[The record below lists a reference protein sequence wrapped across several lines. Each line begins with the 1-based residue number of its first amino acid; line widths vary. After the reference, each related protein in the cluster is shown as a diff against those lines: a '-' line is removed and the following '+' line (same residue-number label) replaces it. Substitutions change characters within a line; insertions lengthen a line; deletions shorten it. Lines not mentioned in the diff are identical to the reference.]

1 MERVREI
8 IERRLPLALS
18 DDARQRIVRC
28 REYLDRKM
36 EHSDRPIYGITTGF
50 GSLCNISIDHDSLA
64 QLQRNLVMS
73 HACGTGERV
82 PSEVV
87 RLILLL
93 KIQSLAYGHSG
104 VQLVTVERLVEFYNH
119 DILPVV
125 YQQGSLGASGDL
137 APLAHMSLPLLGL
150 GEVEFRG
157 EVRPAADVLR
167 EMGYPERSLEE
178 MRRFVGNGAEM
189 QIRRAVPEGT
199 SEENIRKA
207 LTAYRAYYEEH
218 CRIKTKVYDGLPG
231 MLCELKKH
239 GVKTAVVSN
248 KPDAAVKKLS
258 CEYFGDQMDYAIGAS
273 DGVRCKPYPDM
284 VEAALRALGAEKK
297 DAVFVG
303 DSEVDVQTGL
313 NAGLPVI
320 AVSWGF
326 RPREVVIAAGAEKI
340 ADNASELKQYILE

>member
-1 MERVREI
+1 MGYKAV
-8 IERRLPLALS
+8 LFDMDGTL
-18 DDARQRIVRC
+18 
-28 REYLDRKM
+28 LDTLEDLR
-36 EHSDRPIYGITTGF
+36 
-50 GSLCNISIDHDSLA
+50 DS
-64 QLQRNLVMS
+64 
-73 HACGTGERV
+73 T
-82 PSEVV
+82 
-87 RLILLL
+87 
-93 KIQSLAYGHSG
+93 
-104 VQLVTVERLVEFYNH
+104 NH
-119 DILPVV
+119 
-125 YQQGSLGASGDL
+125 
-137 APLAHMSLPLLGL
+137 
-150 GEVEFRG
+150 
-157 EVRPAADVLR
+157 VLR
-167 EMGYPERSLEE
+167 QMGYPERSLEE

-284 VEAALRALGAEKK
+284 VEAALHALGAEKK